1 MTKKFLILGIAALTV
16 SSCVSK
22 KKYVEMENNYLE
34 TLAAKDQ
41 CEAKMTVVQQK
52 VDDYYAKINSLTA
65 ENESKLEYVEGVT
78 ALSNKSK
85 AAMRETLK
93 NVDPTKL
100 AGAKSLEDSLNLAV
114 EHNLK
119 RNLEASEGAEADDI
133 DIKIDK
139 TVVMINISDKLLFQS
154 GSANVNKKA
163 YPLLQRLA
171 NVINS
176 EPAMEVMIEG
186 HTDDQKIRKSN
197 FKDNW
202 ELSVERATA
211 IVRLLQDKYSVAGEK
226 MIASGRSS
234 YNPIVENDNWENRAT
249 NRRTRIVILPNLD
262 KFLAMLESKG
272 EIEVETQNVND
283 TSQL

>member
-1 MTKKFLILGIAALTV
+1 
-16 SSCVSK
+16 
-22 KKYVEMENNYLE
+22 MENNYHE
-34 TLAAKDQ
+34 TLAAKDL
-41 CEAKMTVVQQK
+41 CEARMTVVQQR

-65 ENESKLEYVEGVT
+65 ENEAKLEYVEGVT
-78 ALSNKSK
+78 ALSNKSR

-93 NVDPTKL
+93 NVDPAQL
-100 AGAKSLEDSLNLAV
+100 AQAKTLEDSLNLAV
-114 EHNLK
+114 EYRLK
-119 RNLEASEGAEADDI
+119 RNLDAGTGTENDDI
-133 DIKIDK
+133 DISIDK

-163 YPLLQRLA
+163 YPLLQKLA

-202 ELSVERATA
+202 QLSVERATA
-211 IVRLLQDKYSVAGEK
+211 IVRLLQDKYNVAGEK

-234 YNPIVENDNWENRAT
+234 YNPIVSNDTWENRAT

-262 KFLAMLESKG
+262 KFFAMLEAQG
-272 EIEVETQNVND
+272 EIDVQNRNVEQPSD
-283 TSQL
+283 L

>member
-1 MTKKFLILGIAALTV
+1 MTRKILILGIAAVTM

-22 KKYVEMENNYLE
+22 KKYVEMETKYTE

-41 CEAKMTVVQQK
+41 CEARMTVVQQK

-65 ENESKLEYVEGVT
+65 ENDAKLEYIEGVT
-78 ALSNKSK
+78 ALSNRSK

-93 NVDPTKL
+93 NVDPAKL
-100 AGAKSLEDSLNLAV
+100 AGARTLEDSLNLAV

-119 RNLEASEGAEADDI
+119 KNLSAQSEAESDDI
-133 DIKIDK
+133 DISIDK

-163 YPLLQRLA
+163 YPLLERLA
-171 NVINS
+171 GVINS
-176 EPAMEVMIEG
+176 EPTMEVMIEG

-202 ELSVERATA
+202 ELSTERATA

-234 YNPIVENDNWENRAT
+234 YNPLVANDNWENRAT

-262 KFLAMLESKG
+262 KFLAMLESQG
-272 EIEVETQNVND
+272 EIDIQTQNVDENN
-283 TSQL
+283 L

>member
-1 MTKKFLILGIAALTV
+1 MTKKILILGVAAVTM

-22 KKYVEMENNYLE
+22 KKYVEMENNYME

-41 CEAKMTVVQQK
+41 CEARMTVVQQR

-65 ENESKLEYVEGVT
+65 ENEAKLEYVEGVT
-78 ALSNKSK
+78 ALSNRSK
-85 AAMRETLK
+85 TAMRETLK
-93 NVDPTKL
+93 NVDPAKL
-100 AGAKSLEDSLNLAV
+100 AGARTLEDSLNLAV
-114 EHNLK
+114 EYNLK
-119 RNLEASEGAEADDI
+119 RDLAENTTTESDDI

-154 GSANVNKKA
+154 GSANVNQKA
-163 YPLLQRLA
+163 YPLLERLA
-171 NVINS
+171 GVINS

-186 HTDDQKIRKSN
+186 HTDNQAIRKSN

-202 ELSVERATA
+202 ELSTERATA
-211 IVRLLQDKYSVAGEK
+211 IVRLLQDRYNVAGEK

-234 YNPIVENDNWENRAT
+234 YNPIVANDTWENRAT

-262 KFLAMLESKG
+262 KFLAMLESQG
-272 EIEVETQNVND
+272 EIDVQTQDVND
-283 TSQL
+283 ASDL

>member
-1 MTKKFLILGIAALTV
+1 MTKPILILGVAAITL

-41 CEAKMTVVQQK
+41 CEAKMTVVQQR

-65 ENESKLEYVEGVT
+65 ENEAKLEYVEGVT

-93 NVDPTKL
+93 NVDPAKL
-100 AGAKSLEDSLNLAV
+100 AGAKTLEDSLNLAV
-114 EHNLK
+114 EYNLK
-119 RNLEASEGAEADDI
+119 RNLEENTTTESDDI

-163 YPLLQRLA
+163 YPLLERLA
-171 NVINS
+171 GVINS

-211 IVRLLQDKYSVAGEK
+211 IVRLLQDKYNVAGEK

-234 YNPIVENDNWENRAT
+234 YNPIVANDNWDNRAI

-262 KFLAMLESKG
+262 KFLAMLESQG
-272 EIEVETQNVND
+272 EIDVETQNVND
-283 TSQL
+283 ASDL